1 MNQKN
6 KQRISQLKNGKIPTG
21 YKKTD
26 FGIFPCD
33 WETDKTFGDLFD
45 FSVGRKGLVID
56 YEQQ

>member
-33 WETDKTFGDLFD
+33 WETDKAFGDLSD
-45 FSVGRKGLVID
+45 SYGGLEGTRD
-56 YEQQ
+56 